1 MGLSQIK
8 EPTHILSNL
17 GSCMNL
23 IFTSHP
29 NLVMHSGFHS
39 SLHPDCHHQIV
50 FAKFNL
56 TIFYPPPYKQLVR
69 HYQQRN
75 TDLIKRAIES
85 LDWEKSLS
93 NLNMNKQVS
102 IFNETIMHVF
112 ENFIL
117 LETIICNDKDSP
129 WVNKQIETLA

>member
-1 MGLSQIK
+1 M
-8 EPTHILSNL
+8 
-17 GSCMNL
+17 
-23 IFTSHP
+23 
-29 NLVMHSGFHS
+29 
-39 SLHPDCHHQIV
+39 
-50 FAKFNL
+50 
-56 TIFYPPPYKQLVR
+56 QLVR